1 MSQQPP
7 GPYPGFPQY
16 PGGTAAMPPKPPAPQ
31 TVLRAHYCILAG
43 AALSLV
49 GIIVTLTQSNSI
61 RSALESSDTNT
72 AISQNTLN
80 SLATATIVAAAVF
93 GLIGTGLWIWM
104 AFATKAGKN
113 WARILSTVFFGLSAT
128 GTAFSTV
135 TYFASTA
142 TTSSSTAFTSSD
154 TTLGQIVSVLE
165 FLAGL
170 AAIILLWNKNS
181 TAYFKPPMAF
191 YPGPGGPYGYPGMP
205 PGPVPYTYPVMP
217 QQPQGPVGPPPNP
230 WDTPPGN

>member
-16 PGGTAAMPPKPPAPQ
+16 PGGAAAMPPKPPAPQ
-31 TVLRAHYCILAG
+31 AVLRAHYCILAG

-49 GIIVTLTQSNSI
+49 GIIVTLAQSGSI
-61 RSALESSDTNT
+61 RSTLESRETNS
-72 AISQNTLN
+72 AISPGTLN
-80 SLATATIVAAAVF
+80 ALATGTIVAAAVF
-93 GLIGTGLWIWM
+93 GLVGTALWIWM

-113 WARILSTVFFGLSAT
+113 WARILSAVFFGLSAVST
-128 GTAFSTV
+128 LFSTV
-135 TYFASTA
+135 TYFASSTSG
-142 TTSSSTAFTSSD
+142 SSSTTFTSSD
-154 TTLGQIVSVLE
+154 TTLGLVVSVLE

-170 AAIILLWNKNS
+170 AAIILLWHKDS
-181 TAYFKPPMAF
+181 AAYFKPPMAF

-217 QQPQGPVGPPPNP
+217 QQPQGPVGPPPEP
-230 WDTPPGN
+230 WGTPPGN